1 MLRQNTYRKGV
12 LWMLLFN
19 GIAKGISF
27 ILGIILAK
35 NFLPQETDIYLY
47 VWGIINVVMMIVSS
61 VNLMVVGPAY
71 ILLSETDT
79 SDKAAK
85 LCSALMNIYMLP
97 LVLFS
102 IVTLAL
108 PFFTYGAL
116 SGFTH
121 DQLFP
126 YGGMLRFSGIWM
138 LLVVL
143 NLFLG
148 NLFMSRKFFV
158 VYILGQVIAAVI
170 TLAVILL
177 FKNKIGINSFF
188 IGQLAGNITCLLFY
202 LFFISS
208 KLQIKLKPFYF
219 YIPPKIIREVGAVL
233 IISVPTMV
241 INFLLV
247 YYLSHY
253 EIGQLSAYN
262 YGSALSNLPD
272 VIFLSQLVSVF
283 GVRFAEIM
291 ARRENDALFDTFR
304 FYGNHLFFFMSGVAI
319 IISLA
324 SPAIIQT
331 IYGKEDLGK
340 PIFDSAVLSL
350 SLLAASLPFKALD
363 VMNNRLFAS
372 IQALS
377 SLVKYTLPVKIFN
390 IGLMLV
396 MERIYGFNGLLV
408 HQILM
413 PIVMVLVQIYLLGK
427 FFPLNKIHNYYAQV
441 LLLLVCGLAVYA
453 GIQFLS
459 GSLLEAMNPYMEI
472 VVVCIVVV
480 IMGLIIEKIFRLTS
494 FHNLILTKGLALFK
508 KRLGS

>member
-1 MLRQNTYRKGV
+1 
-12 LWMLLFN
+12 MLLFN
-19 GIAKGISF
+19 GIARGISF

-47 VWGIINVVMMIVSS
+47 VWGIINVVIMIVSS

-71 ILLSETDT
+71 ILLSETGET
-79 SDKAAK
+79 DKAIK
-85 LCSALMNIYMLP
+85 LCSAFMNIYMAP

-102 IVTLAL
+102 ALTLLL
-108 PFFTYGAL
+108 PFFTYGVL

-121 DQLFP
+121 DQLKP
-126 YGGMLRFSGIWM
+126 YGEMLRFSGIWM

-158 VYILGQVIAAVI
+158 IYILGQVVAAMI
-170 TLAVILL
+170 TLGVILL
-177 FKNKIGINSFF
+177 FKNKIGIDSFF
-188 IGQLAGNITCLLFY
+188 IGQLAGNVACFLFY
-202 LFFISS
+202 IFFIRSR
-208 KLQIKLKPFYF
+208 LLIRLRLFYF
-219 YIPPKIIREVGAVL
+219 SIPNKIVREMGAVL

-283 GVRFAEIM
+283 GVRFAEIV
-291 ARRENDALFDTFR
+291 ARRENDALFNTFR
-304 FYGNHLFFFMSGVAI
+304 YYGNHLFFFMCGVAI
-319 IISLA
+319 IVSLA

-340 PIFDSAVLSL
+340 SIFDSAVLSL

-390 IGLMLV
+390 IGLMV
-396 MERIYGFNGLLV
+396 FMERFYGFNGLLI
-408 HQILM
+408 HQVLM
-413 PIVMVLVQIYLLGK
+413 PIIMALVQIFLLGK
-427 FFPLNKIHNYYAQV
+427 YFPSHKIRSYFSQV
-441 LLLLVCGLAVYA
+441 FLLLVSGILVYA
-453 GIQFLS
+453 GIRYLS
-459 GSLLEAMNPYMEI
+459 GSLLETMNPYLEMF
-472 VVVCIVVV
+472 VVCIVVIV
-480 IMGLIIEKIFRLTS
+480 MGWTVEKIFHLTS
-494 FHNLILTKGLALFK
+494 FHRLLLNKATAML
-508 KRLGS
+508 KRKSS